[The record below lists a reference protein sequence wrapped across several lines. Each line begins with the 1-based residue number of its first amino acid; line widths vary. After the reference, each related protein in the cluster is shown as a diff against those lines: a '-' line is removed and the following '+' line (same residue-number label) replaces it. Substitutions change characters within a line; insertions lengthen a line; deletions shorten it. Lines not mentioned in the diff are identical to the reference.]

1 MTPTIILTLAQ
12 ARDLQQQIT
21 AWPSDWHFLLAIPRP
36 EKPNTLT
43 DQSRMTAGLKMLQLG
58 CEDEQIAE
66 QLGWKIPC
74 GALNTLHR
82 IAKQHRHK

>member
-1 MTPTIILTLAQ
+1 MTTIILTLAQ

-21 AWPSDWHFLLAIPRP
+21 AWPSGWHFLLHIERP
-36 EKPNTLT
+36 EKPDTQA
-43 DQSRMTAGLKMLQLG
+43 DPERMTAGLKMLQLG
-58 CEDEQIAE
+58 CRDEQIAE